1 MEEINENLTVEE
13 IMERIRKKLE
23 ERQKFVLR
31 ESESFGGKPRPEN
44 LINDL
49 DKKEYKISDF
59 LKYHDKE
66 FIHFAYKAI
75 LKREPDPSG
84 YDNYLSK
91 LRSGKLDKIDIIV
104 SICKSPEGRSK
115 GVKVKNINYYY
126 LRCGIKR
133 IPILSYFIS
142 WINTLL
148 KLPKRIKNLEIE
160 NKYFYGKINDYI
172 EEIDNKIHT
181 INLNLE
187 KIQYRFNELWQLSS
201 SNINYHELS
210 NRLEEISN
218 ELNSNINNYHELSN
232 RLEEISNGLE
242 EIKST
247 KEIPEI
253 LETTDESYLAKAVES
268 SFIPY
273 HDLKGNRN
281 KDTFYYFFENIF
293 RGQRR
298 DIKNRQKNYLKYILS
313 IISESDGELFLDAGC
328 GRGEFLELLKE
339 NNIPH
344 IGIDINELE
353 INFLKERGFNVAKAD
368 ILEYLSNTPHK
379 FIGISSFQVIEHLEF
394 DYIKKFIELA
404 YNKIGH
410 NGVIILESVNPHCPY
425 ALSHFYLDTSHIR
438 PYSPETI
445 KFLLEWYGF
454 KDVKIIFSAPVEEK
468 IRYKDLFMNYQDY
481 AVIGKK
487 L

>member
-1 MEEINENLTVEE
+1 MKEINENLTVEQ
-13 IMERIRKKLE
+13 IIERIRENLRKRRSFVE
-23 ERQKFVLR
+23 EKGS
-31 ESESFGGKPRPEN
+31 ESESSFLEPLKWEHLPE
-44 LINDL
+44 DL
-49 DKKEYKISDF
+49 DKKQYEINDF

-66 FIHFAYKAI
+66 FVRFAYKAI

-91 LRSGKLDKIDIIV
+91 LRSGKLDKIDIVV

-160 NKYFYGKINDYI
+160 NKYFYGKISDYI
-172 EEIDNKIHT
+172 EEIDNKIHA

-187 KIQYRFNELWQLSS
+187 KIQSRFNELWQLNNT
-201 SNINYHELS
+201 NINNYRELS
-210 NRLEEISN
+210 NRLDT
-218 ELNSNINNYHELSN
+218 NINNYRELSN
-232 RLEEISNGLE
+232 RLKELGL
-242 EIKST
+242 T

-410 NGVIILESVNPHCPY
+410 NGVIILESINPHCPY
-425 ALSHFYLDTSHIR
+425 ALSRFYLDTSHIR
-438 PYSPETI
+438 PYPPETI
-445 KFLLEWYGF
+445 KFLLEWFGF
-454 KDVKIIFSAPVEEK
+454 KNVKIIFSALVEER
-468 IRYKDLFMNYQDY
+468 IRSKDLFMNYQDY

-487 L
+487 LL

>member
-23 ERQKFVLR
+23 ERQKFV
-31 ESESFGGKPRPEN
+31 EEKKSEFFGEVLRPEN

-187 KIQYRFNELWQLSS
+187 KIQSRFNELWQL
-201 SNINYHELS
+201 NNT
-210 NRLEEISN
+210 
-218 ELNSNINNYHELSN
+218 NINNYHELSN
-232 RLEEISNGLE
+232 RLEELGL
-242 EIKST
+242 T

-339 NNIPH
+339 NDIPY

-353 INFLKERGFNVAKAD
+353 VNFLKERGFNVAKAD

-410 NGVIILESVNPHCPY
+410 NGVIILESINPHCPY
-425 ALSHFYLDTSHIR
+425 ALSRFYLDTSHIR
-438 PYSPETI
+438 PYPPETI
-445 KFLLEWYGF
+445 KFLLEWFGF
-454 KDVKIIFSAPVEEK
+454 KNVKIIFSAPVEER
-468 IRYKDLFMNYQDY
+468 IRSKDLFMNYQDY

-487 L
+487 LL

>member
-13 IMERIRKKLE
+13 IMERIRKRLE
-23 ERQKFVLR
+23 KRQEFVG
-31 ESESFGGKPRPEN
+31 EKKSEFFGEMLRPEN

-187 KIQYRFNELWQLSS
+187 NIQSKFNELWQL
-201 SNINYHELS
+201 NNT
-210 NRLEEISN
+210 
-218 ELNSNINNYHELSN
+218 NINNYHELSN
-232 RLEEISNGLE
+232 RLEELGL
-242 EIKST
+242 T

-410 NGVIILESVNPHCPY
+410 NGVIILESINPHCPY

-438 PYSPETI
+438 PYPPETI
-445 KFLLEWYGF
+445 KFLLEWFGF
-454 KDVKIIFSAPVEEK
+454 KNVKIIFSAPVEER
-468 IRYKDLFMNYQDY
+468 IRSKDLFMNYQDY

-487 L
+487 LL